1 MSEQDLREI
10 RAFLKEALQASRKTT
25 RVLER
30 ALGIGSGKLQALL
43 DGSLDLRVRHL
54 LAIAEVL
61 SIPPEDL
68 LAFTCR
74 EAREGAKYRA
84 TDWLPHLRPREE
96 GQPLP
101 KNLNQLKELIRA
113 AVQEELDERG
123 LSGNEA
129 RSRSRRTGA
138 R

>member
-10 RAFLKEALQASRKTT
+10 RAFLKEALQASGKRT

-30 ALGIGSGKLQALL
+30 ALGIGTGKLQSLF

-54 LAIAEVL
+54 LAIADVL
-61 SIPPEDL
+61 DVPPEDL

-74 EAREGAKYRA
+74 EARENAKSRI
-84 TDWLPHLRPREE
+84 TDWLPHLRAREE
-96 GQPLP
+96 GKPLP
-101 KNLNQLKELIRA
+101 RNLDQLKEVIRA
-113 AVQEELDERG
+113 TVQEELEERG
-123 LSGNEA
+123 LSGE
-129 RSRSRRTGA
+129 SRSRGRKTGA

>member
-10 RAFLKEALQASRKTT
+10 RALLKEALEASRKRT

-30 ALGIGSGKLQALL
+30 TLGIGTGKLQSLL
-43 DGSLDLRVRHL
+43 DGSLDLRARHL

-68 LAFTCR
+68 LAFACR
-74 EAREGAKYRA
+74 EARENAKYRI

-96 GQPLP
+96 GQALP
-101 KNLNQLKELIRA
+101 KNLDQLKELIRA
-113 AVQEELDERG
+113 TVEEELDERG
-123 LSGNEA
+123 LAGNQA
-129 RSRSRRTGA
+129 RGRSRRAGA

>member
-1 MSEQDLREI
+1 MAEQELREI
-10 RAFLKEALQASRKTT
+10 RAFLREALQASRKTT

-30 ALGIGSGKLQALL
+30 TLGIGSGKLQALL

-61 SIPPEDL
+61 SVPPEDL

-74 EAREGAKYRA
+74 EARESAKYRA
-84 TDWLPHLRPREE
+84 TDWLPHLRPRED

-101 KNLNQLKELIRA
+101 KNLDQLKELIRA

-123 LSGNEA
+123 FSG
-129 RSRSRRTGA
+129 SRSRRTGA